1 MEALKKLLT
10 VPLLQNIKECK
21 NVSEEIEKSK
31 IRVQKIV
38 GEVYSNPC
46 LNNLYKLND
55 EYYNFYKIECNN
67 YYSSK
72 YLKALYNTYQNALVY
87 VLYQVMLKIDIFRY

>member
-10 VPLLQNIKECK
+10 VPILQNIKECK
-21 NVSEEIEKSK
+21 NVSKEIEESK
-31 IRVQKIV
+31 FRVQKIV
-38 GEVYSNPC
+38 TEINNNPC

-55 EYYNFYKIECNN
+55 EYYNFYKLECNN

-72 YLKALYNTYQNALVY
+72 YLK
-87 VLYQVMLKIDIFRY
+87 VLYLWYRI